1 MPPPHLCVHATP
13 LPSLK
18 TLYKDLPATSPPSR
32 CFIPVLYSTTTPQDC
47 SLTSCSGYIS
57 LSVLCKHIRVR
68 TWSATFCVYTSRGW
82 RRFKHCKQVLNGCL
96 LHSVGDV
103 SLSVGRAKFN
113 ILHMQAAK
121 KFVVHKK
128 KHMTKKRQSSI
139 GCGISSLEQTSLSSE
154 L

>member
-1 MPPPHLCVHATP
+1 MV
-13 LPSLK
+13 S
-18 TLYKDLPATSPPSR
+18 Y
-32 CFIPVLYSTTTPQDC
+32 
-47 SLTSCSGYIS
+47 
-57 LSVLCKHIRVR
+57 VLCLYEQGME
-68 TWSATFCVYTSRGW
+68 AC

-128 KHMTKKRQSSI
+128 KTYDQKKAIQHW
-139 GCGISSLEQTSLSSE
+139 LWHQ
-154 L
+154 